1 MKIINKNKK
10 AFFDY
15 EIIDKIE
22 AGIVLKGDEVKSLR
36 AGHLSLSGTFATFHG
51 GELFMINA
59 TIPTYQNAYQKD
71 KELETRSRKLLLNKK
86 ELMKLLGD
94 VSKKGVT
101 LIPLAMYFNSRGKVK
116 VEIGLCKHKSK
127 VNKKQELKEKDI
139 RREAEKEIRGKF

>member
-22 AGIVLKGDEVKSLR
+22 AGVVLTGDEVKSLR
-36 AGHLSLSGTFATFHG
+36 AGHLSLNGAFATFHG

-59 TIPTYQNAYQKD
+59 TIAAYHNAYLKKD
-71 KELETRSRKLLLNKK
+71 DQETRTRKLLLNKK
-86 ELMKLLGD
+86 ELMRLIGD
-94 VSKKGVT
+94 VSRKGIT
-101 LIPLAMYFNSRGKVK
+101 LIPLCMYFNSRGKVK

-127 VNKKQELKEKDI
+127 INKKQELKEKDI
-139 RREAEKEIRGKF
+139 KREAEKEIRGKF